1 MHSLKLQFVLF
12 FAVVLGIAA
21 VCVLTMNY
29 QLKDEEKRP
38 PPRPDRNVA
47 EGFRLWNPKAGV
59 DSVSFESCQVEKMRM
74 GFFALGAFNVLCIKG
89 LVLNLPLEEG
99 MSEEGRGESE
109 EGRAKSEEGRAK
121 GEEERA
127 KGEEGRAKG
136 EEERAKGEEGREKRV
151 APFAGLLPKSL
162 MERTGL
168 ISKRF
173 SGIKVEGLCVNHVVN
188 RSLVPVFTAET
199 MKNRGKSLELKN
211 CRVFADDGST
221 NIVAKAML
229 RLRPD
234 PALVWDGGERRL
246 DDLLK

>member
-99 MSEEGRGESE
+99 MSEEGRGKSEEVRGERE
-109 EGRAKSEEGRAK
+109 EGRAKR
-121 GEEERA
+121 
-127 KGEEGRAKG
+127 
-136 EEERAKGEEGREKRV
+136 EEGREMREV
-151 APFAGLLPKSL
+151 PFAGLLPKSL

-173 SGIKVEGLCVNHVVN
+173 SGIRVDGLQVNRVVN
-188 RSLVPVFTAET
+188 RSLVPVFAAKT

>member
-1 MHSLKLQFVLF
+1 MGMFSLKLRMVLF
-12 FAVVLGIAA
+12 FAVVLGIAGL
-21 VCVLTMNY
+21 CVYSVNY
-29 QLKDEEKRP
+29 QVKRDDVKRQP
-38 PPRPDRNVA
+38 PPLDHNVA
-47 EGFRLWNPKAGV
+47 EGFRLWDPKAGV
-59 DSVSFESCQVEKMRM
+59 DSVSFESCRVEKMRM
-74 GFFALGAFNVLCIKG
+74 GFFALGGFNVLCIKG

-99 MSEEGRGESE
+99 MSEEERG
-109 EGRAKSEEGRAK
+109 KSEEGREK
-121 GEEERA
+121 R
-127 KGEEGRAKG
+127 EEG
-136 EEERAKGEEGREKRV
+136 RAKGEEGREKRV

-168 ISKRF
+168 IAKRF
-173 SGIKVEGLCVNHVVN
+173 SGIRVDGLSVNRVVN
-188 RSLVPVFTAET
+188 RALVPVFTAKT
-199 MKNRGKSLELKN
+199 MRNRGKSLELKN

>member
-1 MHSLKLQFVLF
+1 MEMHSLNLRLALF
-12 FAVVLGIAA
+12 FAVVLGIAGL
-21 VCVLTMNY
+21 CVYSVNY
-29 QLKDEEKRP
+29 QVKRDDVKRQP
-38 PPRPDRNVA
+38 PPLDHDVA
-47 EGFRLWNPKAGV
+47 EGFRLWNPKTGV
-59 DSVSFESCQVEKMRM
+59 DSVRFESCRVEKMRM
-74 GFFALGAFNVLCIKG
+74 GFFALGGFNVLCIKG

-99 MSEEGRGESE
+99 MSEEVRGKSE

-121 GEEERA
+121 S
-127 KGEEGRAKG
+127 EEGRAKR
-136 EEERAKGEEGREKRV
+136 EE
-151 APFAGLLPKSL
+151 PFAGLLPKSL